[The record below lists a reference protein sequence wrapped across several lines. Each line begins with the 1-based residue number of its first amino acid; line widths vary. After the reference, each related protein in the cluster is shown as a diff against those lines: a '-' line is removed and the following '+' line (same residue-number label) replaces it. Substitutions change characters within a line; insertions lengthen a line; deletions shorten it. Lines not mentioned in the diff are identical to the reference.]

1 MVEWMCDGVFQL
13 EASAE
18 LTIVDDESGS
28 DLDRDDLVIARV
40 VRLVDGT
47 HAAGADLFQQ
57 LVIAIA
63 ATSVGRQ
70 FIGHAILRSVPRT
83 GKEQAQTPSLFM
95 KYKTESAFCK
105 RHFCGGRWREP

>member
-57 LVIAIA
+57 FVIAVA
-63 ATSVGRQ
+63 ASSAGRQ
-70 FIGHAILRSVPRT
+70 LIGHAILRSVPRT
-83 GKEQAQTPSLFM
+83 GKNQASTPPFFI
-95 KYKTESAFCK
+95 KYKTESAYCK
-105 RHFCGGRWREP
+105 SHFCRRR